1 MRISDWS
8 SDVCSSDLV
17 HRFLLQPD
25 GGEEFQRSVTQ
36 QVDRADFRPKRLGDD
51 LHDAVEL
58 GLRRGAR
65 GHDIMQTRQYF
76 AGGGGGCLLHE
87 HELADYRPSVKRLCT
102 AAQRRGRFGEQ
113 LDRKSVVEGKRWSG
127 LVDLGGRRSIK
138 K

>member
-76 AGGGGGCLLHE
+76 AGGGGGCLLPE
-87 HELADYRPSVKRLCT
+87 HELADYRPRAQRLCT
-102 AAQRRGRFGEQ
+102 AAKPSDERVVGNESVSECRLRCGRM
-113 LDRKSVVEGKRWSG
+113 
-127 LVDLGGRRSIK
+127 I
-138 K
+138 